1 MNKVFLDTTVIIDL
15 LAERSPF
22 YEAIAQ
28 VTSLADR
35 KIISILT
42 SPISY
47 TTSEYVLSK
56 FEPKSS
62 VIQKLRRFSII
73 CKVTDANQE
82 TVDKSLFSDF
92 PDFEDAVQ
100 YFCALQANCDV
111 ILSRNKQDFKKS
123 ELPIMTAEE
132 YLLAF
137 QSKSSKK
144 S

>member
-1 MNKVFLDTTVIIDL
+1 MNKVFLDTNVIIDL

-73 CKVTDANQE
+73 VK
-82 TVDKSLFSDF
+82 
-92 PDFEDAVQ
+92 
-100 YFCALQANCDV
+100 
-111 ILSRNKQDFKKS
+111 
-123 ELPIMTAEE
+123 
-132 YLLAF
+132 
-137 QSKSSKK
+137 
-144 S
+144 